1 MRTPTLSRLYV
12 ASIIGLSGVVLAFA
26 CDGTE
31 TAPTPTPTPD
41 LAMAVDMA
49 MNVAMPV
56 ITSIT
61 PALGSTQGGTAVT
74 IKGTGFEQGATI
86 KIGSL
91 TVTGATVS
99 ADGTTITF
107 STPPNLGKPGPYDV
121 VVTNTSGGTTT
132 QTGGFTYFITVTFA
146 AGANVA
152 QVNDR
157 GPRFVLPVDIDKDGT
172 LDLAVAYAQNSVL
185 SAFRGTS
192 AGATIS
198 FATPQSRGVNTY
210 PFMVA
215 AADVNGD
222 NNVDLV
228 APCQNSTGVGSVAVL
243 LGNGTTNP
251 GTLTSTNVGLATQ
264 RPQWVRLLDLNGDNK
279 LDVVVNLNGSAALN
293 IAHLINMG
301 GTTFQYNVA
310 NNLGSGNTP
319 YSLAMGD
326 FNKDGKPDIAALL
339 AGTGNNVVPFRHNA
353 VANAPWL
360 TAGTAVGS
368 GSGMAYHAVSGDFD
382 KDGNVDLVT
391 VNNQMNG
398 TISFIKGNGQGGFTS
413 AVAANISTTGSFP
426 EHIAV
431 ADLDGDGN
439 LDVVT
444 ANYGGAGASG
454 TVSWLLGNGNGTFKG
469 MQNLNMG
476 NGKFN
481 SVGIA
486 DFNKDGVLDIVATDF
501 RPGSGGNEGAIVVWR
516 GTGQ

>member
-1 MRTPTLSRLYV
+1 
-12 ASIIGLSGVVLAFA
+12 
-26 CDGTE
+26 
-31 TAPTPTPTPD
+31 
-41 LAMAVDMA
+41 MA

-185 SAFRGTS
+185 SAFRGIS

-210 PFMVA
+210 PFIVA

-264 RPQWVRLLDLNGDNK
+264 RPQWVRLLDLNGDN
-279 LDVVVNLNGSAALN
+279 LVS
-293 IAHLINMG
+293 
-301 GTTFQYNVA
+301 VA
-310 NNLGSGNTP
+310 
-319 YSLAMGD
+319 
-326 FNKDGKPDIAALL
+326 
-339 AGTGNNVVPFRHNA
+339 
-353 VANAPWL
+353 
-360 TAGTAVGS
+360 
-368 GSGMAYHAVSGDFD
+368 
-382 KDGNVDLVT
+382 
-391 VNNQMNG
+391 
-398 TISFIKGNGQGGFTS
+398 
-413 AVAANISTTGSFP
+413 
-426 EHIAV
+426 
-431 ADLDGDGN
+431 
-439 LDVVT
+439 
-444 ANYGGAGASG
+444 
-454 TVSWLLGNGNGTFKG
+454 
-469 MQNLNMG
+469 
-476 NGKFN
+476 
-481 SVGIA
+481 
-486 DFNKDGVLDIVATDF
+486 
-501 RPGSGGNEGAIVVWR
+501 R
-516 GTGQ
+516 G